1 MPDLTDLVGTMRKM
15 AEAQADK
22 ANKDGDGAGENSG
35 DGASRSK
42 PEDNERFREIRA
54 VLAKNK
60 ITRGVSPEKLR
71 LILEELGP
79 TYIKLGQIMSMHSDI
94 LPGPYCDELAKLNYD
109 VPPMPF
115 SEVVEVIEESYGC
128 PYTDIFEWID
138 EKTLGSASIA
148 QVHKATL
155 KNLRQDEQK
164 DVIIKVQR
172 KGVYEIM
179 SRDISLLR
187 RLVKHMPPVGDLK
200 NIIDLGMVIDEMWAV
215 AKEEMDF
222 FKEACNM
229 AEFARNNKDIKYV
242 GCPKM
247 FVEYTT
253 DKALVMEYIDG
264 CAIDDVEYL
273 TAHGYDLDEIGRKL
287 VNNFIKQVMED
298 GFFHADPHPGNVKVR
313 DGKIIWIDMGMMG
326 RLSDKDRRIMVR
338 GVRSIAM
345 HDIQGTVNAVLDLGE
360 ISGTPDRDKLYT
372 AIKGFL
378 EQYGSVS
385 FGSLDIAAALQCL
398 MDIMKD
404 NGIALP
410 HGMTMLCRGLAH
422 MQGVLST
429 ISPDINMLE
438 IATSRMTDDFI
449 ENLDMRSELVKY
461 GRAMYR
467 AVDRG
472 IEIPALTSQV
482 MKEYLAGQSRINITL
497 VSSAKLDELIY
508 SSIRNVVIG
517 LGVAAL
523 LIASSIMCNTE
534 MKPQIF
540 GIPLLGFIGYFIAV
554 TVSGFLIIRN
564 IVLKILARRRKKRQ
578 KRLKV

>member
-1 MPDLTDLVGTMRKM
+1 MPDLTDLVGSMRKM

-22 ANKDGDGAGENSG
+22 ANNADRGPED

-60 ITRGVSPEKLR
+60 ITRGIPPEKLR
-71 LILEELGP
+71 IILEELGP

-94 LPGPYCDELAKLNYD
+94 LPGAYCDELAKLNYD

-115 SEVVEVIEESYGC
+115 GEVIEVIEESYGC

-155 KNLRQDEQK
+155 KDPGEDGQK
-164 DVIIKVQR
+164 DVIVKVQR

-253 DKALVMEYIDG
+253 DKVLVMEYIGG

-273 TAHGYDLDEIGRKL
+273 TSRGYDLDEIGRKF
-287 VNNFIKQVMED
+287 VNNFIKQVMDD
-298 GFFHADPHPGNVKVR
+298 GFFHADPHPGNVKVLE
-313 DGKIIWIDMGMMG
+313 GKIIWIDMGMMG
-326 RLSDKDRRIMVR
+326 RLSDKDRRLMVR

-360 ISGTPDRDKLYT
+360 ISGTPDREKLYI

-422 MQGVLST
+422 MQGVLSV

-449 ENLDMRSELVKY
+449 ENLDIKSELIKY

-467 AVDRG
+467 AADRG

-482 MKEYLAGQSRINITL
+482 MKEYLAGQSKVNITL
-497 VSSAKLDELIY
+497 ASSAKLDELIY

-523 LIASSIMCNTE
+523 LIASSIMCNTQME
-534 MKPQIF
+534 PRVF
-540 GIPLLGFIGYFIAV
+540 GIPLFGAIGYLVAV
-554 TVSGFLIIRN
+554 SVSGFLIIRN
-564 IVLKILARRRKKRQ
+564 IVLKVMAIRRKKRQ
-578 KRLKV
+578 KKM

>member
-22 ANKDGDGAGENSG
+22 ANNTDEGSGEKNGDGAT
-35 DGASRSK
+35 RSK
-42 PEDNERFREIRA
+42 PEDSERFREIRA

-60 ITRGVSPEKLR
+60 ITRGISPEKLR
-71 LILEELGP
+71 IILEELGP
-79 TYIKLGQIMSMHSDI
+79 TFIKLGQIMSMHSDI
-94 LPGPYCDELAKLNYD
+94 LPGAYCDELTKLNYD

-115 SEVVEVIEESYGC
+115 SEVIEVIEESYGC

-148 QVHKATL
+148 QVHRATL
-155 KNLRQDEQK
+155 KNTDENEEK
-164 DVIIKVQR
+164 DVIIKAQR

-187 RLVKHMPPVGDLK
+187 RLVKLMPPVGELK

-229 AEFARNNKDIKYV
+229 AEFARNNKDVKYV
-242 GCPKM
+242 GCPKLY
-247 FVEYTT
+247 VEYTT
-253 DKALVMEYIDG
+253 DKVLVMEYIGG

-273 TAHGYDLDEIGRKL
+273 TARGYDLDEIGRKF
-287 VNNFIKQVMED
+287 VNNFIKQVMDD
-298 GFFHADPHPGNVKVR
+298 GFFHADPHPGNVKIL

-326 RLSDKDRRIMVR
+326 RLSDKDRRLMVR

-360 ISGTPDRDKLYT
+360 IHGTPDRDKLYN

-378 EQYGSVS
+378 DQYGSVS
-385 FGSLDIAAALQCL
+385 FGSLDIAAALQYL
-398 MDIMKD
+398 MDIMKE

-422 MQGVLST
+422 MQGVLAT
-429 ISPDINMLE
+429 ISPDVNMLE
-438 IATSRMTDDFI
+438 IATSRMTDDFV
-449 ENLDMRSELVKY
+449 ENLDVKSELVKY
-461 GRAMYR
+461 GRALYR
-467 AVDRG
+467 AADRG

-482 MKEYLAGQSRINITL
+482 MKEYLAGQSKINITL
-497 VSSAKLDELIY
+497 VSSSKVDELIY

-523 LIASSIMCNTE
+523 LIASSIMCMTQME
-534 MKPQIF
+534 PRIF
-540 GIPLLGFIGYFIAV
+540 GIPLFGAIGYLVAV
-554 TVSGFLIIRN
+554 SVSGFLVIRN
-564 IVLKILARRRKKRQ
+564 IILKIAARRRKRKRVD
-578 KRLKV
+578 R

>member
-22 ANKDGDGAGENSG
+22 ANNEGEGSQKEADDGST
-35 DGASRSK
+35 RSK
-42 PEDNERFREIRA
+42 PEDSERFREIRA

-71 LILEELGP
+71 IILEELGP

-94 LPGPYCDELAKLNYD
+94 LPGAYCDELSKLNYD

-115 SEVVEVIEESYGC
+115 SEMIEVIEESYGC
-128 PYTDIFEWID
+128 PYTDIFDWID

-155 KNLRQDEQK
+155 KSPGQDGQK
-164 DVIIKVQR
+164 DVIVKVQR
-172 KGVYEIM
+172 KGVYEVM

-187 RLVKHMPPVGDLK
+187 RLVKLMPPVGDLK
-200 NIIDLGMVIDEMWAV
+200 NIIDFGMVIDEMWAV

-222 FKEACNM
+222 FKEACNI
-229 AEFARNNKDIKYV
+229 AEFARNNKDVKYV

-247 FVEYTT
+247 YVEYTT
-253 DKALVMEYIDG
+253 DKVLVMEYIGG

-273 TAHGYDLDEIGRKL
+273 TSRGYDLDEIGRKF
-287 VNNFIKQVMED
+287 VNNFIKQVMDD
-298 GFFHADPHPGNVKVR
+298 GFFHADPHPGNVKVL

-326 RLSDKDRRIMVR
+326 RLSDKDRRVMVR

-360 ISGTPDRDKLYT
+360 IRGTPDRDRLYNS
-372 AIKGFL
+372 IKGFL
-378 EQYGSVS
+378 DQYGSVS
-385 FGSLDIAAALQCL
+385 FGSLDIAAALQYL
-398 MDIMKD
+398 MDIMKE

-422 MQGVLST
+422 MQGVLAT
-429 ISPDINMLE
+429 ISPNVNMLE
-438 IATSRMTDDFI
+438 IATSRMTDEFI
-449 ENLDMRSELVKY
+449 ENLDIRSEFMKY

-467 AVDRG
+467 AADRG

-482 MKEYLAGQSRINITL
+482 MKEFLAGQSKLNLTIA
-497 VSSAKLDELIY
+497 SSRRLEEVIY

-523 LIASSIMCNTE
+523 LIASSIMCNTQME
-534 MKPQIF
+534 PKVF
-540 GIPLLGFIGYFIAV
+540 GIPLFGAIGYFIAV
-554 TVSGFLIIRN
+554 VVSGFLVIRN
-564 IVLKILARRRKKRQ
+564 IVLKIVAKRRKKHP
-578 KRLKV
+578 K